1 LANSFEKCIFA
12 ARKIIEKCIF
22 GLKKPIEKC
31 KIAMLYRKIT
41 SYIEDYLRS
50 DSDKILILEGARQIG
65 KSFSIREVGTRL
77 YSNYV
82 EINFV
87 EDDEGEQLFKN
98 IHKKEDFYLTLS
110 MVAGDKLSH
119 RNDTL
124 IFLDEIQH
132 YPQFLTMLKFL
143 REDNRFRYIASGSLL
158 GITLQDTTSIPVGSI
173 TIKEMFQL
181 DFEEFLI
188 ANGVGA
194 DAIAS
199 LRHSYNNRQS
209 LSEEYHNYV
218 LDLFKRYLL
227 VGGLPDAVNTYLN
240 THNIVKVREV
250 QDDIRSLYGSDASK
264 YEKEHSKKLL
274 IRRIYEMIPSQMEN
288 KKKRVVAQDIRGK
301 KGDRFD
307 QYKEEFEYLIS
318 SGISLSVHAIS
329 NPHFPLSESLQKNL
343 LKLYLNDVGLLTGL
357 LYRNNIR
364 PVLDDVCSINL
375 GSVYESVVAQEL
387 RAHGHKLFYY
397 DNRKQGEVDYLVDDH
412 SSMAPHPIEV
422 KSGKDYTIHSALN
435 NLMKN
440 PDYHILSSTVISN
453 EREVHQDGNI
463 TYMPV
468 YFVMFMENDT
478 PQNDASEYIF

>member
-1 LANSFEKCIFA
+1 
-12 ARKIIEKCIF
+12 
-22 GLKKPIEKC
+22 
-31 KIAMLYRKIT
+31 
-41 SYIEDYLRS
+41 
-50 DSDKILILEGARQIG
+50 LEGARQIG

-132 YPQFLTMLKFL
+132 YPQYLTMLKFL

-463 TYMPV
+463 TYLPV

>member
-1 LANSFEKCIFA
+1 
-12 ARKIIEKCIF
+12 
-22 GLKKPIEKC
+22 
-31 KIAMLYRKIT
+31 MLYRKIT

-110 MVAGDKLSH
+110 MVAGDKLRH
-119 RNDTL
+119 RNNTL

-173 TIKEMFQL
+173 TVKEMFQL

-463 TYMPV
+463 TYLPV

>member
-1 LANSFEKCIFA
+1 
-12 ARKIIEKCIF
+12 
-22 GLKKPIEKC
+22 
-31 KIAMLYRKIT
+31 MLYRKIT

-50 DSDKILILEGARQIG
+50 DSDKILILQGARQIG

-132 YPQFLTMLKFL
+132 YPQYLTMLKFL

-173 TIKEMFQL
+173 TVKEMFQL

-412 SSMAPHPIEV
+412 SSMAPHPIEF

-463 TYMPV
+463 TYLPV

-478 PQNDASEYIF
+478 PKNDASEYIF